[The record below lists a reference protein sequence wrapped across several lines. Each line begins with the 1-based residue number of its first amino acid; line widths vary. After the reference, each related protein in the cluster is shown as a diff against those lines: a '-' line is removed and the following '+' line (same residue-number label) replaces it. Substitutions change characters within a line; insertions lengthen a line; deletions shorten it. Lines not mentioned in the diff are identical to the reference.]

1 MLLALLL
8 LAAPADPLVFHG
20 NVALVE
26 DVYRAVLE
34 LPAGFQATPAN
45 ARSVA
50 SRLLL
55 FLRKAGYKLARV
67 RARVQGEQIAVD
79 IDEGR
84 LDKTIFIG
92 GGAFETLRLRLDLRL
107 QNDVF
112 NQPELERQLRS
123 LGRRLG
129 LSGFAYEIVPVA
141 NVPVSSLKLE
151 GVDPLE
157 ELSLGLLRP
166 GRPFELHIL
175 IQPGV
180 FRPGISPE
188 VEINSLEGGAIG
200 ATYHGG
206 RFLFEVDRFDLGGRV
221 AGAVRQGLAPGSGSG
236 FAFTR
241 ALGEGAFATAPLWGV
256 ARPSIRGRVDLSNRQ
271 RPDLNLD
278 SFQFF
283 TLDGGVQLLL
293 WPVPHLRA
301 SLGAGMERRML
312 FGIQEVGPPPME
324 ISSIAQSRL
333 YAAATLELTF
343 DPTVVRRDH
352 HHQASIEARVYGAP
366 RDGTSGAV
374 HLQAHYQK
382 LFAFGWNDLWLE
394 ARGISRTGFVLFPE
408 EVSIGGDTLRGPF
421 GAEYARRLAALG
433 VEFRYSIVR
442 DLFKLGVFHNL
453 VAYGRLDRG
462 PNTERLALADS
473 FGLGLHAL
481 LLDEFQLDA
490 YFGMGLA
497 SGGRSDRGASLNI
510 HQAY

>member
-8 LAAPADPLVFHG
+8 AAVPADPLVFHG

-26 DVYRAVLE
+26 DVYRAVLD
-34 LPAGFQATPAN
+34 LPAGIQATPAN

-50 SRLLL
+50 SHLLL

-112 NQPELERQLRS
+112 NQPELERQLKS
-123 LGRRLG
+123 IGRRFG

-141 NVPVSSLKLE
+141 NAPVSRLKLE
-151 GVDPLE
+151 SIEGIE

-166 GRPFELHIL
+166 GRPYELHIL
-175 IQPGV
+175 VQPGG

-188 VEINSLEGGAIG
+188 IEINSLEGGAIG

-206 RFLFEVDRFDLGGRV
+206 RFLFEVDRFELGGRV
-221 AGAVRQGLAPGSGSG
+221 AGAVRQGLAPSAGSS
-236 FAFTR
+236 FVFTR
-241 ALGEGAFATAPLWGV
+241 ALGEGAFATAPLWGMV
-256 ARPSIRGRVDLSNRQ
+256 RPSIRGRADLTNRQ

-283 TLDGGVQLLL
+283 TLEGGVQLLL
-293 WPVPHLRA
+293 WPGQYLHA
-301 SLGAGMERRML
+301 SLGAGVERRLL
-312 FGIQEVGPPPME
+312 FSIQEVGPPPMVIE
-324 ISSIAQSRL
+324 PVAQSRP
-333 YAAATLELTF
+333 YAAASLEVTF
-343 DPTVVRRDH
+343 DPAVVRRDH
-352 HHQASIEARVYGAP
+352 HHQASIEARLYGAP
-366 RDGTSGAV
+366 HEGTSGAA
-374 HLQAHYQK
+374 HLLAHYQK
-382 LFAFGWNDLWLE
+382 LFSFGWNDIWLE
-394 ARGISRTGFVLFPE
+394 ARGVSRTGFVLFPE
-408 EVSIGGDTLRGPF
+408 EVSIGGDSLRGPF
-421 GAEYARRLAALG
+421 GAVYARRLAAFDL
-433 VEFRYSIVR
+433 EFRYSIVR

-453 VAYGRLDRG
+453 VGYGRLDRG
-462 PNTERLALADS
+462 ANTETFALADA